1 MAFAAEELTR
11 AFYAWERRG
20 RGWLQWPRRVALE
33 PPFRPFYGHF
43 IPPTSAASDTGR
55 RETILSRFMGAF
67 APAQNTPHQT
77 QLPEELFAEP
87 EPIFDSGNED
97 IVELAIALPE
107 GTRVD
112 HEAAESFLVSLRGCR
127 SSIGFEIFGTPDR
140 IRMQFAARSSD
151 APHVGEAIRAFF
163 PTSGVA
169 ETNGHLLNEWR
180 AAGERIAILE
190 CAFAREFMLPLRTSL
205 RLDPDPLIALV
216 TSLAVLQRGELGAL
230 QILFAPA
237 REEWSESVKR
247 AVTDGEGGPFFA
259 DAPELTKLG
268 FEKVAHPLFA
278 AVVRIA
284 AASPDEERAS
294 EIAQRIGAA
303 LAHFGRADGNEL
315 VFIGNDEG
323 VDLEADLI
331 YRATHRSGMLLSSGE
346 LVALVHPP
354 SASLVAQKLVRRMRR
369 TKAAPSN
376 AVGKPIVLGVNEHAG
391 RAVEVGLTYDER
403 MRHMHV
409 IGASGTGKS
418 TLLLDLVLQSIEMG
432 RGVGVLDP
440 HGDLVDEILGR
451 IPDARAEDAVL
462 VDASDAEHPV
472 AFNLLDAH
480 SELEATLL
488 ASDLV
493 GIFRRLSTTWGD
505 QMQAVL
511 ANAIQAFLTSSR
523 GGSLADL
530 RRFLIEQDYRREF
543 LGTVEDEEVVYYW
556 TKEFPLL
563 VGKPAGPILTRL
575 DSFLRPKPLRAM
587 LTQKKSALDFRD
599 ILDGRR
605 IFLAKLAQGAIGEEN
620 AALLGSLI
628 VAKFHQAAISRQ
640 DVAKEKRQDFD
651 LVIDE
656 FQDVVTP
663 SVAQIL
669 SGTRKYRLGLTAAHQ
684 ALRPLYEADPIVA
697 AALTSNAATR
707 VVFRVGDDDAKK
719 LADGFVSFDAQALT
733 SLGVGEA
740 VCRIDRADHDFNL
753 RTRMRAAI
761 DPATAEER
769 RTRITG
775 RSRMRYGTAKGDSRA
790 VLSEASL
797 SGPKASA
804 SETPLEKPRERRRLK
819 DFLEDIDRS
828 SDD

>member
-1 MAFAAEELTR
+1 MVFAAEELTR

-20 RGWLQWPRRVALE
+20 RGWLQWPRCIALE

-43 IPPTSAASDTGR
+43 IPPTSTASDTGR
-55 RETILSRFMGAF
+55 RETILSRFMGALSP
-67 APAQNTPHQT
+67 APNAAPQP

-87 EPIFDSGNED
+87 EPVFTTESED

-112 HEAAESFLVSLRGCR
+112 HDAAESFLVSLRGCR
-127 SSIGFEIFGTPDR
+127 APLAFEVFGTTDR

-151 APHVGEAIRAFF
+151 TPHVAEAIRAFF

-169 ETNGHLLNEWR
+169 ETSGHLLNEWR

-190 CAFAREFMLPLRTSL
+190 CALAREFMLPLRTSL

-216 TSLAVLQRGELGAL
+216 TALAVLQREELGAL

-259 DAPELTKLG
+259 DTPELTRLG
-268 FEKVAHPLFA
+268 FEKVSHPLFA

-294 EIAQRIGAA
+294 EIVGRIGAA

-315 VFIGNDEG
+315 VFIANDEG
-323 VDLEADLI
+323 ADLEADLI
-331 YRATHRSGMLLSSGE
+331 GRTTHRSGMLLSSGE

-354 SASLVAQKLVRRMRR
+354 SASLVAPKLVRRMRR
-369 TKAAPSN
+369 TKAAPAS
-376 AVGKPIVLGVNEHAG
+376 AVGQPIVLGVNEHAG

-418 TLLLDLVLQSIEMG
+418 TLLLDLVLQSIEQG

-451 IPDARAEDAVL
+451 IPEAREEDVVL

-523 GGSLADL
+523 AGSLADL

-587 LTQKKSALDFRD
+587 LVQKKSTLDFRD

-640 DVAKEKRQDFD
+640 DVAREKRQDFD

-719 LADGFVSFDAQALT
+719 LADGFASFDAQALT
-733 SLGVGEA
+733 SLGVGDA

-753 RTRMRAAI
+753 RTRVRPAI
-761 DPATAEER
+761 DAPTAEER
-769 RTRITG
+769 RMQIAA
-775 RSRMRYGTAKGDSRA
+775 RSRERYGAMKTVADTRSPGQPSRPETAPTAQAEKKPRKP
-790 VLSEASL
+790 ASL
-797 SGPKASA
+797 
-804 SETPLEKPRERRRLK
+804 R
-819 DFLEDIDRS
+819 DFLSKVDDT
-828 SDD
+828 SDE